1 MADLR
6 LLFLNCLKVCS
17 KTCSKPT
24 EICCLCYLEE
34 IPEVLLKPDS
44 VTDFKDIFQSTYQ
57 DTQLTLTETILL
69 SFLSPTLN
77 MVSFAEALSE
87 VTTHKNNSTKTFAI
101 FQVKIGQSSFV
112 EKHLSTV
119 FCRKNLKLFEERRH
133 QWSYSSSPI
142 HKSMFRYHN
151 KDIKILVAS
160 LPTLKIFLSA
170 EINSE
175 VIEAT
180 TWNCFLKKILWK
192 FLKNSQENTSAG
204 VSFLGNRTKEEW
216 KKL

>member
-24 EICCLCYLEE
+24 EICYLCYLEE

-44 VTDFKDIFQSTYQ
+44 VTDFKNIFQSTYQ

-87 VTTHKNNSTKTFAI
+87 ATTHKNNSTKTFGI
-101 FQVKIGQSSFV
+101 FQVKIWQSSFV
-112 EKHLSTV
+112 ENSCQQYSVRKTWNFTKKGAINDLTLLVQYIKACADIIIKTSKYWLLHCQLWKY
-119 FCRKNLKLFEERRH
+119 FCRLK
-133 QWSYSSSPI
+133 
-142 HKSMFRYHN
+142 
-151 KDIKILVAS
+151 
-160 LPTLKIFLSA
+160 
-170 EINSE
+170 
-175 VIEAT
+175 
-180 TWNCFLKKILWK
+180 
-192 FLKNSQENTSAG
+192 
-204 VSFLGNRTKEEW
+204 
-216 KKL
+216 